1 MVVDNAPTSS
11 TTRAKIYREV
21 QLVGGWLYKEM
32 ANSVRTLNEAVP
44 ELLHALPNVESKRG
58 EHLSRFL
65 VDEKVF
71 AYYALNHHGDQRVA
85 LWLKL
90 PEGSQRLYLESGLFG
105 YFVPP
110 YVGHKGYLGVEL
122 NQDIEWAT
130 IEFHVRE
137 AYANV
142 VSGCTVQSLEAIT
155 VQAPQRPLEPSEI
168 DLILRDDVQQLLS
181 HIREICFSL
190 PEVAETK
197 RFGNPAF
204 LAGKKTFVLVG
215 ILSERMFLEIWVG
228 RDRQVELAEDERYFV
243 PKYTGHNGWI
253 VRYVDERTS
262 DSELRDHI
270 VVSYR
275 HFALKRMLKQLPAD

>member
-1 MVVDNAPTSS
+1 MASS
-11 TTRAKIYREV
+11 D
-21 QLVGGWLYKEM
+21 
-32 ANSVRTLNEAVP
+32 RTLNHAVP
-44 ELLHALPNVESKRG
+44 ELFHALPNVESKRG

-85 LWLKL
+85 LWLKV
-90 PEGSQRLYLESGLFG
+90 PQGSQRLYLESGLSG

-122 NQDIEWAT
+122 NQDIEWPT
-130 IEFHVRE
+130 VEFHVRE

-142 VSGCTVQSLEAIT
+142 APGCSINSLEAIS
-155 VQAPQRPLEPSEI
+155 VDAPQRPLEPYEI
-168 DLILRDDVQQLLS
+168 DSILREDVQRLLNRV
-181 HIREICFSL
+181 REICFSL

-204 LAGKKTFVLVG
+204 LAGKKTFVLLG
-215 ILSERMFLEIWVG
+215 ILGERMFLEIWVG
-228 RDRQVELAEDERYFV
+228 REKQVELAEDKRYLV

-270 VVSYR
+270 VGSYR
-275 HFALKRMLKQLPAD
+275 HFALKRMLKLLPND